1 MIWKPRLGEYLVLS
15 LRQCMPSVGSLK
27 FMDSPGDF
35 VSLGMMQRTKCG
47 WVERKFVM
55 SLFRFS
61 CVGKRGRNKSKQ
73 EEAVAN
79 GEERKEWRKY
89 RKQGGFRVPRE
100 STGKGAADGREEM
113 GELRREQE

>member
-1 MIWKPRLGEYLVLS
+1 MVWKPRLGEYLVLS
-15 LRQCMPSVGSLK
+15 LRQCVPSVGSLK

-61 CVGKRGRNKSKQ
+61 CVRKRGRNKSKQ
-73 EEAVAN
+73 EGAVAN
-79 GEERKEWRKY
+79 GEERKEWRNTG
-89 RKQGGFRVPRE
+89 RRRLSGSQG
-100 STGKGAADGREEM
+100 
-113 GELRREQE
+113 

>member
-1 MIWKPRLGEYLVLS
+1 MIWKPPRLGEYLVLS
-15 LRQCMPSVGSLK
+15 LRQCVPSVGSLK

-61 CVGKRGRNKSKQ
+61 CVRKRGRNKSKQ
-73 EEAVAN
+73 EREVAN
-79 GEERKEWRKY
+79 GEERKEWREY
-89 RKQGGFRVPRE
+89 RKEEAFGIQGEHRR
-100 STGKGAADGREEM
+100 GR
-113 GELRREQE
+113 G